1 MTVEALLIWIIV
13 GLVAGWL
20 ASLVVGGGRGILG
33 DIIVGLIGAFL
44 GSHIF
49 HWLGWRVPLRGI
61 PGSILVAAIG
71 AIVLLL
77 LIRLIFGITRC

>member
-1 MTVEALLIWIIV
+1 MSVEALLIWIVV

-20 ASLVVGGGRGILG
+20 ASLVVGGGRGIVG

-44 GSHIF
+44 GAHMF
-49 HWLGWRVPLRGI
+49 HWLRWRVPLRGI

-77 LIRLIFGITRC
+77 LIRLVFALTRR

>member
-20 ASLVVGGGRGILG
+20 ASLVVGGGRGLLG
-33 DIIVGLIGAFL
+33 DLVVGLLGAFL

-49 HWLGWRVPLRGI
+49 HWAGLRVPLRGI
-61 PGSILVAAIG
+61 PGSILVAAVG

-77 LIRLIFGITRC
+77 LIRLVFGLTRR